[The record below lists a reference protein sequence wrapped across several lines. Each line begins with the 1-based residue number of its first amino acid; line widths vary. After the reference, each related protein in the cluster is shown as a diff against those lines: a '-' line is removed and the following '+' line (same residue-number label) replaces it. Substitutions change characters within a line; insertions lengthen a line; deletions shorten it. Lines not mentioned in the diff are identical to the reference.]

1 MVGWVDTF
9 SPSVPR
15 VLFSFGAGAGNTEKM
30 QHIQEEGEL
39 SKLKA
44 LAFFTRLKHY
54 VDGNSVH

>member
-1 MVGWVDTF
+1 M
-9 SPSVPR
+9 PQ
-15 VLFSFGAGAGNTEKM
+15 VLFSFGVGAGNTEKM

-54 VDGNSVH
+54 VDGNYVH

>member
-9 SPSVPR
+9 SPSVPQ
-15 VLFSFGAGAGNTEKM
+15 VLFSFGVGAGNTQKM
-30 QHIQEEGEL
+30 QHIQAEGKL

-54 VDGNSVH
+54 VGGNNIY